1 MMSEK
6 TMDQQTV
13 VAAARQVV
21 AGMIGANVGD
31 DESLILSGRIDSL
44 SILKLIARLEQA
56 LNITMPAAQLQPEDF
71 DTIDLIVETV
81 TRVARPR

>member
-1 MMSEK
+1 
-6 TMDQQTV
+6 MDQQTV